1 MKKVWSRGRFPVE
14 VIKDAVAK
22 SELARKLKAKVKER
36 LARVE
41 PKRLRRWCLG
51 VMAAML
57 VWFVLLFA
65 WTGVRCVTGPHYS
78 AISPILTAGG
88 HRVPVKAFA
97 TMWDSLMAD
106 PAMKLAWDSLLKMRP
121 GLKDTVGKLQRAD
134 SEMLRK

>member
-1 MKKVWSRGRFPVE
+1 ME

-78 AISPILTAGG
+78 AISPILTVGG
-88 HRVPVKAFA
+88 RRFPVKAFA
-97 TMWDSLMAD
+97 TVWDSLMAD
-106 PAMKLAWDSLLKMRP
+106 PGTKRAWDSLLKVRP
-121 GLKDTVGKLQRAD
+121 GLRDTVARLQRAD
-134 SEMLRK
+134 SEMMRK

>member
-1 MKKVWSRGRFPVE
+1 VE
-14 VIKDAVAK
+14 VIRDAVAK

-78 AISPILTAGG
+78 AISPILTVGG
-88 HRVPVKAFA
+88 RRVPVKAFS
-97 TMWDSLMAD
+97 TVWDSLMAD
-106 PAMKLAWDSLLKMRP
+106 PAMKRAWDSLMKVRP
-121 GLKDTVGKLQRAD
+121 GLKDTVERLQRID
-134 SEMLRK
+134 SERMRK

>member
-1 MKKVWSRGRFPVE
+1 ME

-78 AISPILTAGG
+78 AISPILTVGG
-88 HRVPVKAFA
+88 RRVPVKAFS
-97 TMWDSLMAD
+97 TVWDSLMAD
-106 PAMKLAWDSLLKMRP
+106 SAMKRAWDSLLKVRP
-121 GLKDTVGKLQRAD
+121 GLRDTVARLQCTD

>member
-1 MKKVWSRGRFPVE
+1 VE

-78 AISPILTAGG
+78 AISPILTVGG
-88 HRVPVKAFA
+88 RRFPVKAFA
-97 TMWDSLMAD
+97 TVWDSLMAD
-106 PAMKLAWDSLLKMRP
+106 PGTKRAWDSLLKVRP
-121 GLKDTVGKLQRAD
+121 GLRDTVARLQRAD
-134 SEMLRK
+134 SEMMRK

>member
-1 MKKVWSRGRFPVE
+1 ME
-14 VIKDAVAK
+14 VIRDSVAK

-36 LARVE
+36 LARIE

-65 WTGVRCVTGPHYS
+65 WTGVRCVTGLHYS
-78 AISPILTAGG
+78 AISPILTVGG
-88 HRVPVKAFA
+88 RRVPVKAFA
-97 TMWDSLMAD
+97 TVWDSLMAD
-106 PAMKLAWDSLLKMRP
+106 PAMKRAWDSLLKVRP
-121 GLKDTVGKLQRAD
+121 GLRDTVARLQRAD